1 MRVREF
7 MKKEFITVDVKTPI
21 KAALEILKHNK
32 IKRLP
37 VTKKSKFAGLV
48 TMSMIRDALPSD
60 ATTLST
66 YELNYVISKI
76 TVGDIMLKEPIT
88 VSPDLPVEKAMWLGN
103 EHGIGA
109 FPVLENKELVGMISE
124 SDFSGVMLS
133 ALGLRGSD
141 SKRITIDASGKR
153 FGLLKELV
161 ESLDSHKIPIMSIVS
176 IPKSE
181 KGDWLL
187 ILRLK
192 TKDAT
197 LAVEDLRKKGFKIT
211 DVT

>member
-7 MKKEFITVDVKTPI
+7 MNKEFITVDVKTPV
-21 KAALEILKHNK
+21 KSALGIMKHNK
-32 IKRLP
+32 VKRLP
-37 VTKKSKFAGLV
+37 VLKKGKFAGLV
-48 TMSMIRDALPSD
+48 TMSMIRDASPSD

-76 TVGDIMLKEPIT
+76 TIGDIMLKEPIT
-88 VSPDLPVEKAMWLGN
+88 VSPDLPVENAMWLGY

-124 SDFSGVMLS
+124 ADFSGVMLS

-161 ESLDSHKIPIMSIVS
+161 GSLDLRKIPIMSIIS
-176 IPKSE
+176 IPKSA
-181 KGDWLL
+181 KGDWIL

-192 TKDAT
+192 TKDTT
-197 LAVEDLRKKGFKIT
+197 LAAEDLKKKGFKIT
-211 DVT
+211 DIT

>member
-1 MRVREF
+1 MN
-7 MKKEFITVDVKTPI
+7 KEFITVDVKMPI
-21 KAALEILKHNK
+21 KAALDVMKHNK

-37 VTKKSKFAGLV
+37 VIRKGKFAGLV

-60 ATTLST
+60 ATTLSA

-76 TVGDIMLKEPIT
+76 TIGDIMLKEPIT

-109 FPVLENKELVGMISE
+109 FPVLENEELVGMISE

-153 FGLLKELV
+153 FGLLRKLV

-176 IPKSE
+176 IPKSK

-192 TKDAT
+192 TKDTT
-197 LAVEDLRKKGFKIT
+197 LAAEDLRKKGFKIT
-211 DVT
+211 DIT